1 MSKIRIW
8 VIAALLGIAFSPAAR
23 LTVSAQSPPPTV
35 LEPATPGSPQASTLI
50 GKEDCSPV
58 YPDIAHAV
66 FAGGAW
72 KLVQHDVWMLSFG
85 SNKSDAF
92 VAERIVKYYRFD
104 KQCFVRRP
112 GPTMSYWLV
121 GENSPVGS
129 IMGED
134 CTSFDPSKIEA
145 GSIAGR
151 ESIIDGGVNL
161 LDFRDHSEATQALQ
175 IIKYY
180 NFTHLCFVGRQ
191 TFEMVYLRR

>member
-8 VIAALLGIAFSPAAR
+8 VIAVLLGISLTPAAG

-35 LEPATPGSPQASTLI
+35 LEPATPGSPQAATLI
-50 GKEDCSPV
+50 GKEDCLPV

-66 FAGGAW
+66 FAGGVW
-72 KLVQHDVWMLSFG
+72 KLAQHDELMLSFG

-92 VAERIVKYYRFD
+92 VAESIVKHYRFN
-104 KQCFVRRP
+104 KHCFVRRP
-112 GPTMSYWLV
+112 GPTMGYWLV

-145 GSIAGR
+145 SSIAGR

-161 LDFRDHSEATQALQ
+161 FDFRDHSEATQALQ

-191 TFEMVYLRR
+191 TLEMVYLRR